1 MKIIK
6 TALQRLKH
14 NYILAGIILFGF
26 SLRFYGIY
34 FDYPSVNFIWDE
46 IYNISHLLEIMTY
59 KTIFLQYFPSPYP
72 FFLTF
77 LYIPVVILK
86 IIYIGV
92 ANHLTSLNEI
102 KNHIL
107 INGVGQIHIIARW
120 YSVFLGTAAIYLIY
134 KIFGYV
140 FKNKASLHYAT
151 FAYSISL
158 IPVFLSHWGKVHSAM
173 VFFLALSL
181 YSAMKFEDN
190 KKLKF
195 FYGSVASAAGALS
208 IHYIGISAFI
218 FPLYAIFAN
227 RRLFNSRILVK
238 AGAIYAAIS
247 LFFYSLNYGGFIYML
262 YDQMRYY
269 GNTNYSS
276 LMPVGE
282 YERFY
287 YVFRDYFN
295 IDPVFTAMFI
305 VMTLFSF
312 KFLIKD
318 RYARYILAGWL
329 FNYLL
334 LITIMAAPHMP
345 RWLLISS
352 TLSVPLSAGL
362 FVEFLISKK
371 LSKIIRTSLMAMLI
385 LPSLYVTANW
395 LKLLRHNTY
404 MEAKSW
410 MEQNLKNDEIVY
422 SFDKLVYVSPSY
434 GSALWDKEMNHIE
447 SKKINYILSQ
457 KETFEHSGLNLMYDR
472 KSGRYKDLA
481 GPKTKYIL
489 VGSEAKTDMPNLE
502 KFHKLE
508 LVKAFKPSEDKE
520 IEKKG
525 LDTDY
530 LNSPDNWKGILK
542 LEKSGPFI
550 YVYKVL

>member
-6 TALQRLKH
+6 IAIQKIKH

-26 SLRFYGIY
+26 SLRFYGVY

-46 IYNISHLLEIMTY
+46 IYNISHLLEIMTN

-77 LYIPVVILK
+77 LYIPAVILK
-86 IIYIGV
+86 IAYIGV
-92 ANHLTSLNEI
+92 VNHLTSLNEI
-102 KNHIL
+102 KNFIL

-120 YSVFLGTAAIYLIY
+120 YSVFFGTATIYLIY
-134 KIFGYV
+134 KIFGYI
-140 FKNKASLHYAT
+140 FKNKASLYYAT
-151 FAYSISL
+151 FAYSVSL

-181 YSAMKFEDN
+181 YFALKFEEN
-190 KKLKF
+190 KKVKF

-218 FPLYAIFAN
+218 FPLYAIIAN
-227 RRLFNSRILVK
+227 RKLFSSNVLVK
-238 AGAIYAAIS
+238 ALALYTSIS

-276 LMPVGE
+276 LMPVGR

-295 IDPVFTAMFI
+295 IDPVFTVAFI
-305 VMTLFSF
+305 IMTALSF
-312 KFLIKD
+312 KFLIKN

-345 RWLLISS
+345 RWLLISA

-362 FVEFLISKK
+362 FAEFLINKK
-371 LSKIIRTSLMAMLI
+371 LNKLVIGVFMAIII
-385 LPSLYVTANW
+385 LPSMYITVNW
-395 LKLLRHNTY
+395 LKLLRNNTY
-404 MEAKSW
+404 MEAMIW
-410 MEQNLKNDEIVY
+410 LEQNVKNREIVY
-422 SFDKLVYVSPSY
+422 SFDPLMYASPSY
-434 GSALWDKEMNHIE
+434 SSALWDKEMNHVE
-447 SKKINYILSQ
+447 SKKVNYILSQ
-457 KETFEHSGLNLMYDR
+457 KETFYNSGINLMHDR
-472 KSGRYKDLA
+472 KSKRYKELA
-481 GPKTKYIL
+481 GLKTKYIL
-489 VGSEAKTDMPNLE
+489 TGSEAKTTVPNVE

-508 LVKAFKPSEDKE
+508 LVKAFKPTENTE
-520 IEKKG
+520 IEEKG

-550 YVYKVL
+550 YIYKVL